1 MLSYPFEASCYGRLS
16 ALPPT
21 GQICLFWHFS
31 LQLWRARRSAARSFM
46 RRQKLSQHV
55 RVWEEDS
62 YLAQNWYYFLL
73 ERISLKSGG
82 VKGVLVAGLGPTY
95 TSQADP
101 VFCSGEFL
109 FFTDPEQNRMWRTV
123 QPTALLIYSINIQFC
138 SVCNLSINF
147 LTNLT
152 TGQFQQHKFKL
163 RN

>member
-1 MLSYPFEASCYGRLS
+1 MLSYAFEAYC
-16 ALPPT
+16 

-73 ERISLKSGG
+73 ERISLKSAGG

-109 FFTDPEQNRMWRTV
+109 FFTDPEQNRMCRTV
-123 QPTALLIYSINIQFC
+123 QQTAPLICSINIQFC

-152 TGQFQQHKFKL
+152 TGQFQQHKL